1 MSAWRSRFHSGR
13 LGVGSCAAHAA
24 WRWGIRPMSSAD
36 DSPSMPGPR
45 DEPDLASLPEPAL
58 HELLYDRLREIA
70 GIYMNRERVDHTLQP
85 TALVNEAYL
94 KLCRT
99 PDKDDDGRARFLGV
113 AARAMR
119 QVLVD
124 HARARD
130 TDKRG
135 GNWSRVT
142 LTGIG
147 TRSGTDDMIDTL
159 ALDSALRKLESSD
172 ERAAKVVELRFFGG
186 LTIPEA
192 ASMLGVSRSTVE
204 SDWAFARAWIRREI
218 GDESDG

>member
-1 MSAWRSRFHSGR
+1 MSVWTGFHPGP
-13 LGVGSCAAHAA
+13 LGVGSYSAHAA
-24 WRWGIRPMSSAD
+24 RRWECRPMTPAED
-36 DSPSMPGPR
+36 NPSEPGPR
-45 DEPDLASLPEPAL
+45 DDPDPADLPEPAL

-70 GIYMNRERVDHTLQP
+70 GIYMNRERADHTLQP

-94 KLCRT
+94 KLIRT
-99 PDKDDDGRARFLGV
+99 PDRQEGDRARFLGV

-130 TDKRG
+130 CDKRG
-135 GNWSRVT
+135 GDWARVT

-147 TRSGTDDMIDTL
+147 TRGETDEVIDALELDAALHKL
-159 ALDSALRKLESSD
+159 ASAD
-172 ERAAKVVELRFFGG
+172 ERAARVVELRFYGG

-192 ASMLGVSRSTVE
+192 ASLLGVSHTTVE
-204 SDWAFARAWIRREI
+204 SDWVFARAWIRREI
-218 GDESDG
+218 GGGSDG

>member
-1 MSAWRSRFHSGR
+1 
-13 LGVGSCAAHAA
+13 
-24 WRWGIRPMSSAD
+24 MSSAD
-36 DSPSMPGPR
+36 DSPSIPGPR
-45 DEPDLASLPEPAL
+45 DEPDSACLPDPAL

-99 PDKDDDGRARFLGV
+99 PDKDDGGRARFLGV

-147 TRSGTDDMIDTL
+147 TRSGTDEMIDTL

-192 ASMLGVSRSTVE
+192 ASMLGVSRSTIE